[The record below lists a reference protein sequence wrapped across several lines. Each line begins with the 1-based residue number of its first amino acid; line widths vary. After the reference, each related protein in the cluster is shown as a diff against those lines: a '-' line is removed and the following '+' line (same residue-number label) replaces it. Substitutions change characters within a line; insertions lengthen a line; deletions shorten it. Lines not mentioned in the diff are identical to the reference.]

1 MTTRLLT
8 LIVLT
13 ATVAACSTVPE
24 RNSDLDRARGRFN
37 MAQRDAQVVT
47 LAPEELNLARTTMD
61 QAQNAWDQKQPKAT
75 VDHLSYMTAQRV
87 VIAQETASS
96 RAAQAITANASAERD
111 KLLLTQRTAE
121 ADLARQKL
129 AAAERSNAQKTNQL
143 AQADAAAK
151 QDQARIDYSDARA
164 HALELELKDLNAK
177 KTERGFVITLGDVLF
192 DSGQDRLLPE
202 GAGYMVRLAEAFKR
216 NTALTAAIEGYTDSV
231 GSTASNIELS
241 ARRARTVMAALM
253 GQGVLANQ
261 LSVRAM
267 GESNPAASNDTSAG
281 RQMNRRVEI
290 VFTPTNVVVIAK

>member
-87 VIAQETASS
+87 IIAQETASS
-96 RAAQAITANASAERD
+96 RAAQAITANAAAERD

-121 ADLARQKL
+121 ADQARQKL

-164 HALELELKDLNAK
+164 NALEQALKDLNAK

-202 GAGYMVRLAEAFKR
+202 GAGYMVRLADAFKR
-216 NTALTAAIEGYTDSV
+216 NTALTATIEGYTDSV

-267 GESNPAASNDTSAG
+267 GESNPSASNDTSAG

-290 VFTPTNVVVIAK
+290 VFTPTSGVVIAK

>member
-1 MTTRLLT
+1 L
-8 LIVLT
+8 
-13 ATVAACSTVPE
+13 AACSTVPE

-47 LAPEELNLARTTMD
+47 LAPEELNIARTTMD

-87 VIAQETASS
+87 FIAQETASS

-111 KLLLTQRTAE
+111 KLLLAQRTAE
-121 ADLARQKL
+121 ADLAHQKL
-129 AAAERSNAQKTNQL
+129 AASERSNAQKTNQL

-202 GAGYMVRLAEAFKR
+202 GAGYMVRLADAFKR

-231 GSTASNIELS
+231 GSSESNMELS

-253 GQGVLANQ
+253 GQGVLSSQ

-267 GESNPAASNDTSAG
+267 GENNPAASNDTSAG

-290 VFTPTNVVVIAK
+290 VFTPNSGVVIAN

>member
-8 LIVLT
+8 LIALT
-13 ATVAACSTVPE
+13 ATLAACSTVPE

-61 QAQNAWDQKQPKAT
+61 QAQNAWDKGQPKAT
-75 VDHLSYMTAQRV
+75 VDHLAYMTAQRV
-87 VIAQETASS
+87 IVAQETASS
-96 RAAQAITANASAERD
+96 RASQAITASAAAERD
-111 KLLLTQRTAE
+111 KLRLAQRTAE
-121 ADLARQKL
+121 ADLARQQL
-129 AAAERSNAQKTNQL
+129 AASERSNAQKTNEL

-164 HALELELKDLNAK
+164 RALELELKDLNAK
-177 KTERGFVITLGDVLF
+177 KTERGFVVTLGDVLF

-216 NTALTAAIEGYTDSV
+216 NTALQASIEGYTDNV
-231 GSTASNIELS
+231 GSTSANFELS
-241 ARRARTVMAALM
+241 ERRAKTVMAALL

-261 LSVRAM
+261 LSVRGM
-267 GESNPAASNDTSAG
+267 GENSPNASNDTAAG

-290 VFTPTNVVVIAK
+290 IFAPNSGVVISK

>member
-8 LIVLT
+8 LIALT
-13 ATVAACSTVPE
+13 ATLAACSTVPE

-37 MAQRDAQVVT
+37 MAQRDAQVVM
-47 LAPEELNLARTTMD
+47 LAPEELNIARTTMD

-87 VIAQETASS
+87 IIAQETASS

-111 KLLLTQRTAE
+111 KLLLAQRTAE
-121 ADLARQKL
+121 ADLAHQKL

-202 GAGYMVRLAEAFKR
+202 GTGYMVRLADAFKR

-231 GSTASNIELS
+231 GSSESNMELS

-253 GQGVLANQ
+253 GQGVLSSQ

-267 GESNPAASNDTSAG
+267 GENNPAASNDTSAG

-290 VFTPTNVVVIAK
+290 IFTPNSGVVIAK

>member
-8 LIVLT
+8 LIALT
-13 ATVAACSTVPE
+13 ATLAACSTVPE

-47 LAPEELNLARTTMD
+47 LAPEELNIARTTMD

-87 VIAQETASS
+87 IIAQETASS

-111 KLLLTQRTAE
+111 KLLLAQRTAE
-121 ADLARQKL
+121 ADLAHQKL
-129 AAAERSNAQKTNQL
+129 AASERSNAQKTNQL

-202 GAGYMVRLAEAFKR
+202 GAGYMVRLADAFKR

-231 GSTASNIELS
+231 GSSESNMELS

-253 GQGVLANQ
+253 GQGVLSSQ

-267 GESNPAASNDTSAG
+267 GENNPAASNDTSAG

-290 VFTPTNVVVIAK
+290 VFTPNSGVVIAN

>member
-24 RNSDLDRARGRFN
+24 RNSDLDTARGRFN

-87 VIAQETASS
+87 IIAQETASS
-96 RAAQAITANASAERD
+96 RAAQAITANAAAERD

-129 AAAERSNAQKTNQL
+129 AASERSNAQKTNQL

-202 GAGYMVRLAEAFKR
+202 GAGYMVRLADAFKR

>member
-8 LIVLT
+8 LIALT
-13 ATVAACSTVPE
+13 ATLAACSSVPE

-37 MAQRDAQVVT
+37 LAQHDAQVVT

-61 QAQNAWDQKQPKAT
+61 QAQNAWDKGQPKAT

-87 VIAQETASS
+87 ILAQETASS
-96 RAAQAITANASAERD
+96 RASQAIIANAAAERD
-111 KLLLTQRTAE
+111 KLRLAQRTAE
-121 ADLARQKL
+121 ADLARQQL
-129 AAAERSNAQKTNQL
+129 AASQRSNAQKSNEL

-164 HALELELKDLNAK
+164 HALEMELKDLNAK
-177 KTERGFVITLGDVLF
+177 KTERGFVVTLGDVLF

-216 NTALTAAIEGYTDSV
+216 NTALKAAIEGYTDSV
-231 GSTASNIELS
+231 GSTAANFELS
-241 ARRARTVMAALM
+241 ERRAKTVMAALM
-253 GQGVLANQ
+253 AQGVLADQ
-261 LSVRAM
+261 LSMRGL
-267 GESNPAASNDTSAG
+267 GEGYPAASNDTAAG

-290 VFTPTNVVVIAK
+290 VFTPNSGIVIAK

>member
-24 RNSDLDRARGRFN
+24 RNSDLDTARGRFN

-87 VIAQETASS
+87 IIAQETASS
-96 RAAQAITANASAERD
+96 RAAQAITANAAAERD

-121 ADLARQKL
+121 ADLVRQKL

-202 GAGYMVRLAEAFKR
+202 GAGYMVRLADAFKR

>member
-8 LIVLT
+8 LIALT
-13 ATVAACSTVPE
+13 ATLAACSTVPE

-87 VIAQETASS
+87 IIAQETASS

-111 KLLLTQRTAE
+111 KLLLAQRTAE
-121 ADLARQKL
+121 ADLAHQKL

-231 GSTASNIELS
+231 GSSASNMELS

-253 GQGVLANQ
+253 GQGVLASQ

-290 VFTPTNVVVIAK
+290 VFTPNSGVVIAN

>member
-87 VIAQETASS
+87 IIAQETASS
-96 RAAQAITANASAERD
+96 RAAQAITANAAAERD

-202 GAGYMVRLAEAFKR
+202 GAGYMVRLADAFKR

>member
-8 LIVLT
+8 LIALT
-13 ATVAACSTVPE
+13 ATLAACSTVPE

-37 MAQRDAQVVT
+37 MAQRDAQVVM
-47 LAPEELNLARTTMD
+47 LAPEELNIARTTMD

-87 VIAQETASS
+87 IIAQETASS

-111 KLLLTQRTAE
+111 KLLLAQRTAE
-121 ADLARQKL
+121 ADLAHQKL
-129 AAAERSNAQKTNQL
+129 AAAERSNVQKTNQL

-164 HALELELKDLNAK
+164 RALELELKDLNAK

-202 GAGYMVRLAEAFKR
+202 GTGYMVRLAEAFKR

-231 GSTASNIELS
+231 GSSESNMELS

-253 GQGVLANQ
+253 GQGVLSSQ

-267 GESNPAASNDTSAG
+267 GENNPAASNDTSAG

-290 VFTPTNVVVIAK
+290 IFTPNSGVVIAK

>member
-8 LIVLT
+8 LIALT
-13 ATVAACSTVPE
+13 ATLAACSTVPE

-47 LAPEELNLARTTMD
+47 LAPEELNIARTTMD

-87 VIAQETASS
+87 IIAQETASS

-111 KLLLTQRTAE
+111 KLLLAQRTAE
-121 ADLARQKL
+121 ADLAHQKL
-129 AAAERSNAQKTNQL
+129 AAAERSNVQKTNQL

-202 GAGYMVRLAEAFKR
+202 GAGYMVRLADAFKR

-231 GSTASNIELS
+231 GSSESNMELS

-253 GQGVLANQ
+253 GQGVLSSQ

-267 GESNPAASNDTSAG
+267 GENNPAASNDTSAG

-290 VFTPTNVVVIAK
+290 VFTPNSGVVIAN

>member
-8 LIVLT
+8 LIAVT
-13 ATVAACSTVPE
+13 ATLAACSTVAE
-24 RNSDLDRARGRFN
+24 RNSDMDRARGRLN
-37 MAQRDAQVVT
+37 MAQNDAQVVT
-47 LAPEELNLARTTMD
+47 LAPEELNQARASME
-61 QAQNAWDQKQPKAT
+61 QAQNAWDKGQPKAT

-96 RAAQAITANASAERD
+96 RASQAVTANAAAERD
-111 KLLLTQRTAE
+111 KLRLAQRTAE
-121 ADLARQKL
+121 ADLARQQL
-129 AAAERSNAQKTNQL
+129 AASERSNVQKTNEL
-143 AQADAAAK
+143 AQAQANAK

-164 HALELELKDLNAK
+164 LTLEMELKDLNAK

-216 NTALTAAIEGYTDSV
+216 NPALQAAIEGYTDSV
-231 GSTASNIELS
+231 GTSAANFELS
-241 ARRARTVMAALM
+241 DRRAKTVMAALM

-261 LSVRAM
+261 LNIRSM
-267 GESNPAASNDTSAG
+267 GETLPAASNDTAAG

-290 VFTPTNVVVIAK
+290 VFTPNSGVIIAK

>member
-8 LIVLT
+8 LIALT

-24 RNSDLDRARGRFN
+24 RNSDLDTARGRFN

-96 RAAQAITANASAERD
+96 RAAQAITANAAAERD

-202 GAGYMVRLAEAFKR
+202 GAGYMVRLADAFKR
-216 NTALTAAIEGYTDSV
+216 NTALTASIEGYTDSV

-290 VFTPTNVVVIAK
+290 VFTPNSGVVIAK